1 VRGRVSAT
9 IVNLLLAI
17 ASMLL
22 CYVTLEYALFRVAL
36 PYLPV
41 DVRMHLPDIVDVLAQ
56 NSKAG
61 YLPHDYVA
69 ILGDS
74 YAEGV
79 GDWLLQQEGDRTKPF
94 HSPDVIRQ
102 ATGRDVVSFG
112 KGGAGSAEAIVRRTA
127 RELPASRCRV
137 FPALEV
143 PRQMFVYFYEGN
155 DVEDNSHFL
164 DKVDSRYHR
173 TDATTIDR
181 YLAEDYAATNPWHC
195 HSQLADLMVNMAS
208 FAVRYHVLGWPVD
221 NCGTEAP
228 RANHLIVNDRTI
240 DAPALLGP
248 AMTPIGDDR
257 TIRTG
262 MDVLA
267 HALSWL
273 RMRFA
278 GVPVEVVYVPAALSV
293 YRHAGDAV
301 TYCVGANIV
310 RTAPAAKVERNHAF
324 IRDLA
329 QDIAGRQG
337 IAFLD
342 ATPALRAA
350 ASANLIH
357 GPRDWDH
364 LNEIGYR
371 ILGSL
376 VAARVRSVN

>member
-1 VRGRVSAT
+1 VHGRVSSA

-17 ASMLL
+17 GSLLL
-22 CYVTLEYALFRVAL
+22 CYVVLEYAVFRVAL

-41 DVRMHLPDIVDVLAQ
+41 DVRMHLPDIADVLAQ
-56 NSKAG
+56 NSKSG

-69 ILGDS
+69 LIGDS
-74 YAEGV
+74 YAEGL
-79 GDWLLQQEGDRTKPF
+79 GDWLLQQGGDRTKPF
-94 HSPDVIRQ
+94 HSADVIRQ
-102 ATGRDVVSFG
+102 TTGRDVVSFG

-127 RELPASRCRV
+127 RELPASRCTV
-137 FPALEV
+137 FPTFEN

-164 DKVDSRYHR
+164 DMVESRYHR

-181 YLAEDYAATNPWHC
+181 YLAEDYATTNAWRC
-195 HSQLADLMVNMAS
+195 HLRLADLMAGMAS
-208 FAVRYHVLGWPVD
+208 FAFRYHVLGWPID

-228 RANHLIVNDRTI
+228 QANHLIVDDRTN

-248 AMTPIGDDR
+248 AMTPIADDH
-257 TIRTG
+257 TIRRG

-278 GVPVEVVYVPAALSV
+278 GVPITLVYIPAPLSV
-293 YRHAGDAV
+293 YRHAGDTV
-301 TYCVGANIV
+301 TYCIGTNIV
-310 RTAPAAKVERNHAF
+310 RAAPTAKVERNHAF

-329 QDIAGRQG
+329 RDIAGRQG
-337 IAFLD
+337 IPFLD

-350 ASANLIH
+350 ASANVIH

-371 ILGSL
+371 VLGSL
-376 VAARVRSVN
+376 VAAQVRPVD

>member
-1 VRGRVSAT
+1 MRGRVSAA

-17 ASMLL
+17 ASLVL
-22 CYVTLEYALFRVAL
+22 CYVVLEYAVFRVAL

-41 DVRMHLPDIVDVLAQ
+41 DVRMHLPDRVDVLAQ

-69 ILGDS
+69 LLGDS
-74 YAEGV
+74 YAEGL
-79 GDWLLQQEGDRTKPF
+79 GDWLLQQGGDRSKPF
-94 HSPDVIRQ
+94 HSADVIRQ

-112 KGGAGSAEAIVRRTA
+112 KGGAGSAEAIVWRTA
-127 RELPASRCRV
+127 RELPISGCTV
-137 FPALEV
+137 FPTIEI
-143 PRQMFVYFYEGN
+143 PRHMFVYFYEGN
-155 DVEDNSHFL
+155 DVEDNVHF
-164 DKVDSRYHR
+164 VDRVDGRYHR
-173 TDATTIDR
+173 TDAAAIDR
-181 YLAEDYAATNPWHC
+181 YLAEDYGTTSPWHC
-195 HSQLADLMVNMAS
+195 HLQLAELVASMAS
-208 FAVRYHVLGWPVD
+208 FAYRYHVLGWPID

-228 RANHLIVNDRTI
+228 RANRLIVNGRSI

-248 AMTPIGDDR
+248 AMTPIGTDD

-273 RMRFA
+273 RRRFA
-278 GVPVEVVYVPAALSV
+278 GVPVEVVYIPAALSV
-293 YRHAGDAV
+293 YRHAGDTV
-301 TYCVGANIV
+301 TYCIGSDIV
-310 RTAPAAKVERNHAF
+310 RTAPTAKVERNHGF

-337 IAFLD
+337 IPFLD

-350 ASANLIH
+350 ASAQVIH

-364 LNEIGYR
+364 LNKIGYQA
-371 ILGSL
+371 LGSL
-376 VAARVRSVN
+376 VATHMRPTH